1 MDVEPWFPLD
11 LWLDGCGRTPNALGR
26 RDHFVSAA
34 KYLLTS
40 ICRRWGRVAH
50 TAGVGVT
57 ERLGRASSRHPWRT
71 IAAWVV
77 AIVVAIGLSATLLPG
92 NLTSEGHVTGS
103 PESARAER
111 LFYER
116 FPPDKNVVHELVV
129 VRSATH
135 TARDPEFRQFG
146 RRLLAQAQAT
156 GAVGRARVLAVSE
169 DGHAVLI
176 GIQRKDGV
184 DPLLP
189 VVERADGQDGFS
201 VAMTGEG
208 TLDHDFNEASQ
219 HDLESGELQFGLP
232 AALIILLLVFGAVVA
247 GLIPLV
253 MAMIAIVVALGLC
266 APVAAAFSLS
276 VFFVN
281 MLTGMGLALGIDYS
295 LFVVSRYREE
305 RAGGLAE
312 PDAIAA
318 SSATA
323 SRAVLFSGSVF
334 VIALTGMLLVPSNI
348 MKSLAVGAIAVGI
361 VSVFAALTLLP
372 ALLGL
377 LGDRVNALRLPF
389 VGRSIG
395 GGGEGRFWGGVVR
408 GVMRRPIAYLVAF
421 SALLI
426 ALAIPTIGLN
436 LGASGVSTLPDRL
449 GAKQGYEALA
459 RDFPQASSSPAL
471 ITVNGDV
478 GSPRVRAAIA
488 DLRGR
493 FAQHPVFGRSD
504 LRFSSDG
511 RVAAMGV
518 EVGGDKTGD
527 RALEAVRHLRDE
539 LIPQAFRGTNA
550 EVLVGG
556 DTADNVDYIDTMNA
570 WLLPVFVFVLGL
582 SFVLLTVA
590 FRSIVVAATSMVL
603 NLLSVGAAYG
613 LIVLVFRHGIG
624 SGLLGFQRVDAI
636 DAWVPLFL
644 FSVLFGLSMDYQVFL
659 LSRIKERYDVSGST
673 REAVEWGVSST
684 ARLITGAALIIVAVF
699 SGFAMGDLVMFQQMG
714 FGIAVAL
721 LIDATIIRSVLL
733 PAAMCLLGKWN
744 WYLPAWLEWLPHIQ
758 IEAERREE
766 PVPAISAGS

>member
-1 MDVEPWFPLD
+1 M
-11 LWLDGCGRTPNALGR
+11 
-26 RDHFVSAA
+26 
-34 KYLLTS
+34 
-40 ICRRWGRVAH
+40 
-50 TAGVGVT
+50 GVT
-57 ERLGRASSRHPWRT
+57 ERLGRASSRHPWR
-71 IAAWVV
+71 IIFAWVG
-77 AIVVAIGLSATLLPG
+77 AIVVAIGLSAALLPG
-92 NLTSEGHVTGS
+92 NLTTQGHVTGS

-111 LFYER
+111 LFFDR
-116 FPPDKNVVHELVV
+116 QHFPPDRNGVDELVV
-129 VRSATH
+129 VRSSTLL
-135 TARDPEFRQFG
+135 ARDPAFRRFG
-146 RRLLAQAQAT
+146 QRLLAQAQAT
-156 GAVGRARVLAVSE
+156 GAVFRTRVLGVSK

-176 GIQRKDGV
+176 GIQRKADV
-184 DPLLP
+184 DPLIP
-189 VVERADGQDGFS
+189 VVERANGEDGFT

-208 TLDHDFNEASQ
+208 TLDHDFNDVSQ

-247 GLIPLV
+247 GVIPLV
-253 MAMIAIVVALGLC
+253 MALIAIVVALGLC
-266 APVAAAFSLS
+266 APIAAAFTLS

-305 RAGGLAE
+305 RAGSLSE
-312 PDAIAA
+312 LDAIAA
-318 SSATA
+318 ASATA

-361 VSVFAALTLLP
+361 VSVVAALTLLP

-395 GGGEGRFWGGVVR
+395 SGGEGRFWGGVVR
-408 GVMRRPIAYLVAF
+408 GVMRRPVVYLVTF

-426 ALAIPTIGLN
+426 ALAIPTIGLK
-436 LGASGVSTLPDRL
+436 LGSSGVSTLPDRL
-449 GAKQGYEALA
+449 MSKQGYEALA

-471 ITVNGDV
+471 ITISGDV
-478 GSPRVRAAIA
+478 RSPQVRAAIR

-493 FAQHPVFGRSD
+493 LKQDGVFGRSD
-504 LRFSSDG
+504 LRFSSSGD
-511 RVAAMGV
+511 VAAIGV
-518 EVGGDKTGD
+518 EVGGDKTGE
-527 RALEAVRHLRDE
+527 RALDAIRNLRSTT
-539 LIPQAFRGTNA
+539 IPQAFQGTDT

-556 DTADNVDYIDTMNA
+556 DTADNVDYIDAMNA
-570 WLLPVFVFVLGL
+570 WLLPVFAFVLGL
-582 SFVLLTVA
+582 SFVLLTIA
-590 FRSIVVAATSMVL
+590 FRSIVISATSMVL

-613 LIVLVFRHGIG
+613 LVVLVFRHGIG

-659 LSRIKERYDVSGST
+659 LSRIKERYDASGST
-673 REAVEWGVSST
+673 REAVEWGISST

-744 WYLPAWLEWLPHIQ
+744 WYLPSWLEWLPHIQ
-758 IEAERREE
+758 IEAERPGERVAL
-766 PVPAISAGS
+766 PSPGA